1 MYSWSETPSQNA
13 FPVARPGYPLIAA
26 AAFVTMVFALLELTF
41 PALVA
46 MVATFALCLFFRDP
60 DRVVP
65 TDAKAVVSPADGR
78 VIVAETV
85 DETHYYQGRCRK
97 ISIFMSVLNV
107 HVNRIPFSATVRDI
121 RYQPGGFVRADKAK
135 ASGSNE
141 QNAIFLETADGA
153 RITFVQVAGMVARRI
168 VSGLQV
174 NDEVVKGRRFGMI
187 CFGSRLD
194 LYLPE
199 SATVA
204 VAVGDRV
211 TAGTSI
217 VGYLA

>member
-1 MYSWSETPSQNA
+1 MYSWSETPSQTA

-26 AAFVTMVFALLELTF
+26 AAFVTMVLALLELTW

-46 MVATFALCLFFRDP
+46 MAATFAICLFFRDP

-65 TDAKAVVSPADGR
+65 NDPKAVVSPADGR

-85 DETHYYQGRCRK
+85 DETRYYEGRCLK

-107 HVNRIPFSATVRDI
+107 HVNRIPFSGTVRQI
-121 RYQPGGFVRADKAK
+121 RYQPGGFVRADKAS
-135 ASGSNE
+135 ASGGNE
-141 QNAIFLETADGA
+141 QNAVFLETADGS

-168 VSGLQV
+168 VSGLQA
-174 NDEVVKGRRFGMI
+174 NDPVVKGRRFGMI

-217 VGYLA
+217 VGYLP